1 MKFFIV
7 MCLLMSFSVQ
17 AKSKSISLLSVE
29 ETNNLCPQLGNW
41 SGIYTQGEAFMIEC
55 SAPQARVI
63 FNAFRS
69 NAFTQI
75 TRTKYS
81 VSALITDKSE
91 AYDILNSV
99 GTLWRGRSMEIVC
112 RPMGPGSRFA
122 EWCRV
127 TKYIAR

>member
-1 MKFFIV
+1 MKYIMV
-7 MCLLMSFSVQ
+7 ICLLVSFSAF
-17 AKSKSISLLSVE
+17 AKNKSITILSVE

-41 SGIYTQGEAFMIEC
+41 SGIYTQGEAFLLDC
-55 SAPQARVI
+55 SGPQAIVT
-63 FNAFRS
+63 FNVSKS
-69 NAFTQI
+69 NAFTSI

-81 VSALITDKSE
+81 ISALITDASE

-127 TKYIAR
+127 TKSLRR